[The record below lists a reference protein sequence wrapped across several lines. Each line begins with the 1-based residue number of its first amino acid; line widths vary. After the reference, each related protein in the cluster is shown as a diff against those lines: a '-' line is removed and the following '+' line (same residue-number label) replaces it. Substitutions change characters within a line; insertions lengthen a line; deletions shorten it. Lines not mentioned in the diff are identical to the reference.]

1 MPLKRSES
9 MTACKRAKK
18 LSLQSDLRVVAQAF
32 LDGKMS
38 SKTPDKIPSAV
49 LAQVPSRSYDAA
61 KNAFKTRSWRFIRCI
76 VSTLQD
82 EHEQDKRNMNKQIQL
97 LRKRLEMC
105 RERQQNSS
113 SCSTASLH
121 PPGEQRQP
129 RRPQQ
134 TSVMPP
140 VMPPVTSPVMPPV
153 MSPVMS
159 PVMPQESPSTP
170 TASLTKLAPDY
181 ETIPTFSSTF
191 SSIREALGTIE
202 KPETPPSKRNLR
214 SHPSVGRQSATSA
227 KTVIKLGSTSPF
239 AFSGRPA
246 FDALNKRLNMNGV
259 RWMVPKRI

>member
-1 MPLKRSES
+1 

-105 RERQQNSS
+105 RERRQNSS
-113 SCSTASLH
+113 SRSTASLH

-129 RRPQQ
+129 QRPQQ
-134 TSVMPP
+134 TSVMP
-140 VMPPVTSPVMPPV
+140 PVMPPV

-170 TASLTKLAPDY
+170 TASLTKLAPEY

-191 SSIREALGTIE
+191 SSIWEALGTIE

-214 SHPSVGRQSATSA
+214 SHPPVGRQSATSA

-246 FDALNKRLNMNGV
+246 FNALNKRLNMNGV
-259 RWMVPKRI
+259 R